1 MFRKIETRIP
11 AVKSTKRKQLK
22 KTPTYIKGL
31 DAILEG
37 GLPANRITLITGEPG
52 SGKTILSLEFLY
64 RGAQQKEPGIFL
76 GFEEP
81 VNTLRE
87 NAFTLGWNLPDLEKK
102 KQLFLLQGS
111 LDPELVMSGKFSLK
125 PMLSIISGKAKE
137 MGAKRIVLD
146 ALDVLLGWEE
156 NNHHLN
162 T

>member
-1 MFRKIETRIP
+1 MLRKKGENIREGENRE
-11 AVKSTKRKQLK
+11 RKLLK

-31 DAILEG
+31 DAIMEG

-81 VNTLRE
+81 VNTLHE
-87 NAFTLGWNLPDLEKK
+87 NALTLGWNLPDLEKK
-102 KQLFLLQGS
+102 KQLFHLQGS

-125 PMLSIISGKAKE
+125 PMLSIIFGKAKE

-146 ALDVLLGWEE
+146 ALDVLLGWQE